1 MAKSGFAVG
10 FAGFLMGVVTGLGIA
25 AGTMLVISK
34 SPMPFMDKVERV
46 TADVDPAKKLAGGV
60 DPNAKLNQQAEATS
74 EAGDATDLPVKTVSA
89 STDTTPKVKPP
100 AQVFWVQIGAYRSK
114 SDAEGHAADLAMQG
128 IGAQVQA
135 GGSAGWRVR
144 VGPFDSRDAANEAMN
159 GLSGRE
165 LSPVVI
171 VDKK

>member
-1 MAKSGFAVG
+1 MARSGFAAG
-10 FAGFLMGVVTGLGIA
+10 FAGFLIGVVTGLGIA

-60 DPNAKLNQQAEATS
+60 DPNAKLNQQADTAS
-74 EAGDATDLPVKTVSA
+74 EAGDATDLPVKTVTA
-89 STDTTPKVKPP
+89 SDDATPKAKPTT
-100 AQVFWVQIGAYRSK
+100 QVFWVQIGAYRSK

-128 IGAQVQA
+128 IGAQVQS

-144 VGPFDSRDAANEAMN
+144 VGPFESRNAANEAMN
-159 GLSGRE
+159 GLSGLG
-165 LSPVVI
+165 LSPVV
-171 VDKK
+171 VADKK